1 MNADGISGIF
11 VPFLIKF
18 ATPANPPHSIGI
30 RLRAKYMPRG
40 IRESL
45 FLILAGYCVLSINT
59 CGVAQAGDAGAAV
72 SNGGMFQVVLGL
84 GFVLAL
90 MGALAWLL
98 RRLGGGQQGG
108 SGAIKIIGGSA
119 VGQRERVVLVE
130 VADTW
135 LVIGVA
141 PGHVTALH
149 SMPKGEISAS
159 GGQAGDSVRFPVWLK
174 QTIEKQT
181 MKKQTI
187 EKSQGERN
195 GE

>member
-1 MNADGISGIF
+1 MNADGIFGIL

-18 ATPANPPHSIGI
+18 AIPASPRHSVGI
-30 RLRAKYMPRG
+30 RLRTKYMPRG

-45 FLILAGYCVLSINT
+45 FLMLAGYWVLSINT
-59 CGVAQAGDAGAAV
+59 CGVAQAGNASGAV
-72 SNGGMFQVVLGL
+72 SNGSMFQVVLGL

-98 RRLGGGQQGG
+98 RRFGGVQQGG
-108 SGAIKIIGGSA
+108 GGAIKVIGGSA

-159 GGQAGDSVRFPVWLK
+159 AGQAGDSARFPVWL
-174 QTIEKQT
+174 KQT

-195 GE
+195 GG